1 MFTQE
6 TDIFE
11 QLAQQTGEMYPE
23 IEPTAV
29 EVEDT
34 LPITTRETDIFEQL
48 AQQTAEMSLETEDEA
63 EEISPTNEGEAY

>member
-1 MFTQE
+1 
-6 TDIFE
+6 
-11 QLAQQTGEMYPE
+11 MYPE

>member
-11 QLAQQTGEMYPE
+11 ELAQQTGEMYPE

-34 LPITTRETDIFEQL
+34 LPITTRETDIFEEL
-48 AQQTAEMSLETEDEA
+48 AQQT
-63 EEISPTNEGEAY
+63 